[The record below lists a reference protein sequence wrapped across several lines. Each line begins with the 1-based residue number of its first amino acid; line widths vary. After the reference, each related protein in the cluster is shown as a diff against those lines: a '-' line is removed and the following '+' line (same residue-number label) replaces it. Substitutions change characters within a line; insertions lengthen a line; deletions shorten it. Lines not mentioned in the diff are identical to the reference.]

1 MSGIRLNRLLASAGV
16 ASRRRC
22 DEIVR
27 AGRVTVDGEVVTS
40 PGTAIDSDRQD
51 VRVDGRPVRREA
63 PAVYLL
69 NKPVG
74 VLSASCDARGQR
86 TVLDLAREAGVRAR
100 VYPVGRLD
108 KHTRG
113 LILLTN
119 EGDLAHRLTHPRYEV
134 PRVYEARLNLPITR
148 TQMRR
153 FAAGL
158 ELDDGPTRP
167 CAIRALH
174 GRARYEVTL
183 NEGRNRQVRRMF
195 EALGRRVDWLKRHRL
210 GPLSLGRLPEGA
222 LRELTA
228 AERARLKRAV
238 GLR

>member
-1 MSGIRLNRLLASAGV
+1 MSSIRLNRLLALAGV

-27 AGRVTVDGEVVTS
+27 AGRVSVDGVVVTA
-40 PGTAIDSDRQD
+40 PGTAVDPERQA
-51 VRVDGRPVRREA
+51 VRVDGRAVSLEA
-63 PAVYLL
+63 PVSYLL

-74 VLSASCDARGQR
+74 VLSAARDARGQR

-108 KHTRG
+108 RHTRG
-113 LILLTN
+113 LIVLTN
-119 EGDLAHRLTHPRYEV
+119 EGELAHRLTHPRYEV

-158 ELDDGPTRP
+158 ELADGPTRP
-167 CAIRALH
+167 CRIRALP

-183 NEGRNRQVRRMF
+183 GEGRNRQVRRMF

-228 AERARLKRAV
+228 EERARLKRAV